1 MQAVCECSWGGE
13 EVLAVCML
21 FPRPPWARPA
31 LPHVDVMQPSGGPL
45 GTRISVLL
53 FLSIFASPEPHCAY
67 TPLLPSTLPASPV
80 SLATVL
86 RGHLKAALFLTC
98 CHSTWLRKAS
108 PTLSVAIWLLIKR
121 SHFITAWFQF
131 WSLNLWTLFT
141 FLFLSHTWLLD
152 TRSLVDMAQGRY
164 VFHLAL
170 LLFLNLLLPPSF
182 CYHRHEVLSKHMWI
196 A

>member
-13 EVLAVCML
+13 EVLPVCML

-53 FLSIFASPEPHCAY
+53 FLSVFASPEPHCAY
-67 TPLLPSTLPASPV
+67 TPLLLPSTLYVLCPASPV

-98 CHSTWLRKAS
+98 CRSTWLRKAS

-141 FLFLSHTWLLD
+141 LHIVALHLKLFIYIHTHIQLCLD
-152 TRSLVDMAQGRY
+152 LQHSPVTSLVFSYHSNTQHCD
-164 VFHLAL
+164 
-170 LLFLNLLLPPSF
+170 FLNT
-182 CYHRHEVLSKHMWI
+182 W
-196 A
+196 

>member
-13 EVLAVCML
+13 EVLPVCML

-53 FLSIFASPEPHCAY
+53 FLSVFASPEPHCAY
-67 TPLLPSTLPASPV
+67 TPLLLPSTLYVLCPASPV

-86 RGHLKAALFLTC
+86 RGHLKVLLQHLAQE
-98 CHSTWLRKAS
+98 S
-108 PTLSVAIWLLIKR
+108 LSYSVSSYLVANYKR

-141 FLFLSHTWLLD
+141 LHIIALHLINYSYIYTHTFN
-152 TRSLVDMAQGRY
+152 Y
-164 VFHLAL
+164 V
-170 LLFLNLLLPPSF
+170 
-182 CYHRHEVLSKHMWI
+182 
-196 A
+196 